1 MARKSSSLDVFN
13 AAKTLLCF
21 LQIFIVSNRDQTCH
35 FAFAA

>member
-1 MARKSSSLDVFN
+1 MARKFSPPDVFS